1 MRLSSWP
8 PKQVSIFAVSSAD
21 AQPGRMAWV
30 CLSVV
35 EPMRFRNGLKP
46 RACKICEASTKA
58 SRLPRR
64 GWKTIPQMNKPA
76 ARSYHLAPAFFC
88 VSLNPAVDTRLIVN
102 GFLPGRVNRVAE
114 VYRTPGGKAAHVAMA
129 LQGLGATPTWI
140 GFSGG
145 ATGSELLAGLRL
157 LEIATMPVSTGQAS
171 RVNLEIL
178 DTGGEVTEILE
189 PGGTI
194 TRSEW
199 SEFQEVCAGAFHL
212 AANKR
217 IAVISGS
224 VPPGV
229 PAEACAAL
237 VSSAQSANC
246 LAFVDSSC
254 LPLSKALAAGPDLVK
269 INREEAEFVTE
280 VAIGDPVSAAQA
292 AQKLLELGANSAVVS
307 LGARGLVGVRKHD
320 QQPIHAWTTP
330 VHATSSVGCGD
341 SALAG
346 LAYAAAAEL
355 TFEQSL
361 ALAVAC
367 GAANCLAAL
376 PGRIV
381 GQNVSRIEQGVHIER
396 L

>member
-1 MRLSSWP
+1 
-8 PKQVSIFAVSSAD
+8 
-21 AQPGRMAWV
+21 
-30 CLSVV
+30 
-35 EPMRFRNGLKP
+35 
-46 RACKICEASTKA
+46 
-58 SRLPRR
+58 
-64 GWKTIPQMNKPA
+64 MNKPA
-76 ARSYHLAPAFFC
+76 AHSHHLANAFFC
-88 VSLNPAVDTRLIVN
+88 VSLNPAIDTRLIVN
-102 GFLPGRVNRVAE
+102 GFVPGRVNRVAE

-199 SEFQEVCAGAFHL
+199 SEFQEACAGAFHL
-212 AANKR
+212 AANKG

-246 LAFVDSSC
+246 LAFVDSSG

-280 VAIGDPVSAAQA
+280 VAIGDPVSAVQA

-330 VHATSSVGCGD
+330 LHTKSSVGCGD

>member
-1 MRLSSWP
+1 
-8 PKQVSIFAVSSAD
+8 
-21 AQPGRMAWV
+21 
-30 CLSVV
+30 
-35 EPMRFRNGLKP
+35 
-46 RACKICEASTKA
+46 
-58 SRLPRR
+58 
-64 GWKTIPQMNKPA
+64 MNKPA
-76 ARSYHLAPAFFC
+76 AHSHLANAFFC
-88 VSLNPAVDTRLIVN
+88 VSLNPAIDTRLIVN
-102 GFLPGRVNRVAE
+102 GFVPGRVNRVRE

-171 RVNLEIL
+171 RINLEIL

-199 SEFQEVCAGAFHL
+199 SEFQDVCAGAFHL

-224 VPPGV
+224 VP
-229 PAEACAAL
+229 
-237 VSSAQSANC
+237 
-246 LAFVDSSC
+246 LAFVDSSG

-280 VAIGDPVSAAQA
+280 VAIGDPVSAVQA

-330 VHATSSVGCGD
+330 LHTKSSVGCGD

-346 LAYAAAAEL
+346 LAYAAAAGL